1 NPQPRL
7 FPPRSSEIVSIIDS
21 GHDPRATRT
30 TIAAVSPNR
39 QTALGGGLPKR
50 TRRGVSVLATT
61 PAGVGMSGTDSLMN
75 GR

>member
-39 QTALGGGLPKR
+39 QTALGGGLQKANAD
-50 TRRGVSVLATT
+50 TYKTHSNRRKSRPRISPFA
-61 PAGVGMSGTDSLMN
+61 
-75 GR
+75 

>member
-39 QTALGGGLPKR
+39 QTALGGGLR
-50 TRRGVSVLATT
+50 LSVVQDKGGGLATLRD
-61 PAGVGMSGTDSLMN
+61 VSGIGESD
-75 GR
+75 